1 VTLRGVLIAGDNL
14 PKAGRHTALAASGGI
29 HARADT
35 PHWRFGGTQAKA
47 ERKNFEQVGYR
58 LCRHAGVAS
67 DNTCNGASGE
77 LRNATTPTKAELK
90 LETLGVKSE
99 QGCLR
104 IGAKKQ

>member
-77 LRNATTPTKAELK
+77 LRNATTPTKAERAAFGNNSNSG
-90 LETLGVKSE
+90 TALGTSRTA
-99 QGCLR
+99 GL
-104 IGAKKQ
+104 